1 MLHRP
6 AERAGGPQVE
16 PRLDGDRAGVR
27 VDEVAQCAGVLVG
40 GQPGVPH
47 LQRVEDPLGD
57 GLLPAALLHPLDD
70 LAEQGVGEV
79 GVVED
84 EVRRQHPLGVLEL
97 AQQPLLVG
105 GLEVLPDPAH
115 RLALQP
121 RGVRQ
126 HLPDRHRP
134 VPGAGQVGVQAVVQ
148 RQPALVAQRHD
159 EHGGEGLGDRADH
172 VLRVV
177 AGRHRAVDAGRADVA
192 GPDQRPVA
200 DDAGADRRRAPVALG
215 GPQPAL
221 EVADQAGGQ
230 GCVGGAHSADRRL
243 IGP

>member
-1 MLHRP
+1 MAR
-6 AERAGGPQVE
+6 RSNRGSSG
-16 PRLDGDRAGVR
+16 DGAGVR
-27 VDEVAQCAGVLVG
+27 VHEVAQGAGVLVG

-47 LQRVEDPLGD
+47 LQRGEDPLGD
-57 GLLPAALLHPLDD
+57 GLLPAALLQPLDD
-70 LAEQGVGEV
+70 LAEQRVGEV

-84 EVRRQHPLGVLEL
+84 EVRGQHPLGVLEL

-105 GLEVLPDPAH
+105 RLEVLPDAAD
-115 RLALQP
+115 RLALQA

-126 HLPDRHRP
+126 HLPDRDRA
-134 VPGAGQVGVQAVVQ
+134 VPGAGQVGVEPVVQ

-177 AGRHRAVDAGRADVA
+177 AGGHGAVDAGRTPTW
-192 GPDQRPVA
+192 PDQTSRPSRTTPA
-200 DDAGADRRRAPVALG
+200 LTAGERQSRWAARSRRSRSRTTPADRARRR
-215 GPQPAL
+215 
-221 EVADQAGGQ
+221 
-230 GCVGGAHSADRRL
+230 GAHSAGRRL